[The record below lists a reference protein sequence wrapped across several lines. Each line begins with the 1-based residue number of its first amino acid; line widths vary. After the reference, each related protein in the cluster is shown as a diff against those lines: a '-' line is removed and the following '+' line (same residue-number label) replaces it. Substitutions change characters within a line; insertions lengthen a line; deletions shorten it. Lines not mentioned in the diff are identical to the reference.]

1 MKFKFKES
9 NMVEVLMD
17 NSAVVELLGFQYVD
31 SNTGTFVLI
40 PDVIALMKLF
50 NYLTKTHGW
59 FKVTAL
65 TSQLIAI
72 DLEH

>member
-1 MKFKFKES
+1 
-9 NMVEVLMD
+9 MVEVLMD
-17 NSAVVELLGFQYVD
+17 SSAVVELLGFQYVD

-40 PDVIALMKLF
+40 PDVVALMKLF

-72 DLEH
+72 DLEQ